1 MTHTGALH
9 MRRAD
14 AGDAPALADL
24 ADRAYRDWIDII
36 GSKPQPMGADY
47 DDLIDKDEVWMTGP
61 RGMPEGSLVLRREDD
76 HLLLWSIAVSPG
88 TQGTGLGNR
97 LLDFT
102 LARARNLS
110 FSEVRLF
117 TNMKMQSNRDWYAR
131 KGFREAERK
140 MIGTKRVVIMTR
152 SV

>member
-1 MTHTGALH
+1 MTHTGVLH
-9 MRRAD
+9 MQRAD
-14 AGDAPALADL
+14 ASDAPALTDL
-24 ADRAYRDWIDII
+24 ANRAYRDWIDVI

-47 DDLIDKDEVWMTGP
+47 DDLINKDEVWLTGP
-61 RGMPEGSLVLRREDD
+61 RDRLKGSLVLRQEAD
-76 HLLLWSIAVSPG
+76 HLLLWSIAVAPG

-102 LARARNLS
+102 LERARNLS

-117 TNMKMQSNRDWYAR
+117 TNVKMQSNRDWYAR
-131 KGFREAERK
+131 KGFCETERK
-140 MIGTKRVVIMTR
+140 MIGTKHVVLMTR